1 MEVEAGIMLFEGEEG
16 RKMTQGMLAA
26 LTAVE
31 LFPSL
36 PERKQLCQCLD
47 FSK

>member
-1 MEVEAGIMLFEGEEG
+1 MEVGAGIMLFEGEEG

-26 LTAVE
+26 LTSVG
-31 LFPSL
+31 LSPSL

-47 FSK
+47 FST

>member
-1 MEVEAGIMLFEGEEG
+1 MEVGAGIMLFEGEEG

-26 LTAVE
+26 LKAVE
-31 LFPSL
+31 LSPSL